1 MPRFN
6 QFILLKLLPIIFGVA
21 NAQLTAEESRF
32 VGVDSKVQKLLS
44 QRIHLDLRDVTL
56 LEAIFAIRDQAK
68 LNVVVGDD
76 IQGTVNAAFADTEVH
91 QVLDSLLI
99 PRGYSYR
106 VVGGSLIILPVA
118 NVGER
123 LPNFGSATIHLQT
136 NATTD
141 ILPIVTSMLSPEGR
155 AHALT
160 AAKTILVMD
169 YTDRIQEIQRQ
180 VESLEMAATGTQL
193 PNSGSGISGQVSE
206 ALPAQL
212 VSVQN
217 DVRVYHPQFV
227 PVTNLLESLRP
238 LLSKSGQ
245 ITALE
250 SEDKLMVSDLPQSL
264 EVIERAMQQL
274 DQPRRQV
281 RIWARIYDC
290 SLEDVKACG
299 INLET
304 GLNGTALAAAGGAA
318 QAVVLDTVTSPVAAP
333 TNGVMSMTTI
343 NRLGRFES
351 VIQALESGKDT
362 RLLADPNIIV
372 MNHEEAKIEIV
383 TEVPFQQL
391 TQGGIVGSFG
401 TTNFREAGV
410 KMLVTPHIAEDETI
424 SLVVNPT
431 FSVLTGFTEGEQAA
445 PIIDRREAKT
455 TVRVANLQTL
465 VLGGLRQRT
474 RTAEQ
479 NGIPGLKNIPYVG
492 KLFRW
497 ERQTARESELLVFIT
512 PELVCYDYS
521 GTQREHCIGE
531 TLSQELEQT
540 PTFPVPFGKHQL
552 RAEQQARDR
561 AINNKC
567 KMKKCAVTGEPN
579 CSCHL
584 EVGEGIIGGYGCEEN

>member
-1 MPRFN
+1 MRRFVH
-6 QFILLKLLPIIFGVA
+6 FILSALLPVLSGVTAA
-21 NAQLTAEESRF
+21 NLQAEESRF
-32 VGVDSKVQKLLS
+32 VNVDSKVQKLLS

-106 VVGGSLIILPVA
+106 IVGGSLIILPVA

-123 LPNFGSATIHLQT
+123 LPNFGSATIHLQN
-136 NATTD
+136 NATND

-155 AHALT
+155 AHALS
-160 AAKTILVMD
+160 AAKAILIMD

-180 VESLEMAATGTQL
+180 VESLETVATRTQPL
-193 PNSGSGISGQVSE
+193 NLGSDANGGVSE
-206 ALPAQL
+206 AVPAQL

-217 DVRVYHPQFV
+217 DVRVYNPQFV
-227 PVTNLLESLRP
+227 PVEKIMESLRP

-245 ITALE
+245 IAALE
-250 SEDKLMVSDLPQSL
+250 SEDKLMVTDLPQNL
-264 EVIERAMQQL
+264 EVVERAMQQL

-290 SLEDVKACG
+290 SLEDIKACG
-299 INLET
+299 INLQA
-304 GLNGTALAAAGGAA
+304 GLNGTALIAAGTAA
-318 QAVVLDTVTSPVAAP
+318 QSVAVDTVTSPVTTP
-333 TNGVMSMTTI
+333 TNGVVKMASI
-343 NRLGRFES
+343 NRLGQFES

-431 FSVLTGFTEGEQAA
+431 FSVLTGFTEGDQAA

-512 PELVCYDYS
+512 PELVCYDYA
-521 GTQREHCIGE
+521 GTPRENCIGE
-531 TLSQELEQT
+531 TLTQELEQT

-552 RAEQQARDR
+552 RAEQEARDR

-567 KMKKCAVTGEPN
+567 KLNKCTLNGQPD

-584 EVGEGIIGGYGCEEN
+584 EVGEGIIGGYGSQ